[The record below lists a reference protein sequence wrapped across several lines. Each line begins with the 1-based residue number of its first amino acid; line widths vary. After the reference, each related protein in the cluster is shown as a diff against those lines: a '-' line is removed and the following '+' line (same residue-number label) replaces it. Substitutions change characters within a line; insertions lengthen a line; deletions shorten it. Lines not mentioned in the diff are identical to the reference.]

1 MGEGK
6 LCLRVSIRIHRKAA
20 GGVLR
25 ALPTAGP
32 LPPEAPRPGP
42 WAQPAFSS
50 EGPFR
55 SSAEAQRLGPA
66 GAPACG
72 RAELGGRGPSQTPT
86 ALTLTF
92 SPC

>member
-1 MGEGK
+1 M
-6 LCLRVSIRIHRKAA
+6 LCLRVSTRIQRKA
-20 GGVLR
+20 GGGDLR

-42 WAQPAFSS
+42 WAQPVFSS

-55 SSAEAQRLGPA
+55 SSAEAQPLGPA

-72 RAELGGRGPSQTPT
+72 RAELGGRGPSRTPT

>member
-66 GAPACG
+66 GAA
-72 RAELGGRGPSQTPT
+72 PSWVGAVPPR
-86 ALTLTF
+86 LR
-92 SPC
+92 PP